1 MIKQVLQ
8 LYIAGL
14 TPRSQR
20 AIANLER
27 ICRDQL
33 SGRYEMLVIDV
44 LERPQVAEEERILV
58 TPTLI
63 KPLPPPARRVI
74 GDLSDT
80 ARVLSGLDL
89 SSAVPSGT

>member
-1 MIKQVLQ
+1 MTKPVLQ

-14 TPRSQR
+14 TLRSQR

-33 SGRYEMLVIDV
+33 SGQYEMVVIDV
-44 LERPQVAEEERILV
+44 LDRPQIAEDERILV

-74 GDLSDT
+74 GDLSNT
-80 ARVLSGLDL
+80 GLVLSGLDL
-89 SSAVPSGT
+89 PSAAAAS